1 MNGSRRH
8 RLLIR
13 ISTGLFACLLLSGCF
28 DVHEELWVNRDGSGK
43 AELTYVIPASA
54 VFMLGGTEG
63 VEEKIRSMISR
74 QPPLSLDALEVKETE
89 DGVRISGT
97 VSAKSMLSL
106 LDLKKGE
113 SSRELPAAAL
123 DIAGNFDVRLQGL
136 DIDLTRTVKVREAL
150 GLMSLAVGKEE
161 REKRRLVCILH
172 LPMPPEES
180 NAMTI
185 EDGGKTLKW
194 ETTLGDALKKPLVTH
209 VRARMPIPTAAWYAA
224 ALLVVALIALGR
236 MIWKWRK
243 RALQAS
249 AKPKTGPIP

>member
-1 MNGSRRH
+1 MQFSA
-8 RLLIR
+8 
-13 ISTGLFACLLLSGCF
+13 GLSACLLLSSCF
-28 DVHEELWVNRDGSGK
+28 ETHEELWINRDGSGK

-63 VEEKIRSMISR
+63 VEKKVRDMIAR
-74 QPPLSLDALEVKETE
+74 QPPLSLDALEVKETD

-113 SSRELPAAAL
+113 GSRELPAAAL
-123 DIAGNFDVRLQGL
+123 DIAGDFDVRLQGL
-136 DIDLTRTVKVREAL
+136 DIDLTRTVKVKEAV
-150 GLMSLAVGKEE
+150 GLFSLAVGKEE

-172 LPMPPEES
+172 LPMVPQES
-180 NAMTI
+180 NAMTV

-194 ETTLGDALKKPLVTH
+194 ETTLGEALKKPIVTH
-209 VRARMPIPTAAWYAA
+209 VRARMPIPTAVWYAA
-224 ALLVVALIALGR
+224 ALLLVALIALVR

-249 AKPKTGPIP
+249 AKPQIGPIP